1 MLGFVKWCTRFLA
14 KKFLMLLRDSRF
26 PIVHRI
32 ARCVKVYERCAY
44 VSMYQITAYLFR
56 AARTQWIT
64 TEWSLFFGRC
74 TSRPSFLSFST
85 VFQNYMST
93 WYVYTHIANNERQQC
108 NNKIQS
114 SSQKSVS
121 HFQIQFGI
129 CRFNDFRF
137 NVILYDKDLFPFFSY
152 LWRIRFE

>member
-1 MLGFVKWCTRFLA
+1 MHAVSGKKVFDALVRLSISHCSLHCSMCESVWAMCVCVNVPNYSLFIPRCTYTMDHHCVIFV
-14 KKFLMLLRDSRF
+14 
-26 PIVHRI
+26 
-32 ARCVKVYERCAY
+32 
-44 VSMYQITAYLFR
+44 
-56 AARTQWIT
+56 
-64 TEWSLFFGRC
+64 FFGRC
-74 TSRPSFLSFST
+74 TSHPSFLSFST